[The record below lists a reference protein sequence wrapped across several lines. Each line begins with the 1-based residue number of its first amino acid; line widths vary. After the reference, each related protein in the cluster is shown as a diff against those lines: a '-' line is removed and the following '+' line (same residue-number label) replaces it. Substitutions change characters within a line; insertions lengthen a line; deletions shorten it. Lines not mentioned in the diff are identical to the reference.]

1 MLIGVG
7 KYASS
12 GQQAGIIN
20 LLYDSMALEKDGGQ
34 RFAANTGCNHQ
45 PAYLVGSPRYFK
57 DPNPYSGG
65 MTGAGKDI
73 GGVAASSITRDCLLG
88 DNCAYFRDVL
98 WYAAIW
104 MSVCPSPIR
113 KSRSKVVAMS
123 THNAQNCILSAQ
135 QGDFVACY
143 PLQEFPKYHN
153 KGW

>member
-7 KYASS
+7 KYASY

-20 LLYDSMALEKDGGQ
+20 LLCDPVALEKDGGQ

-45 PAYLVGSPRYFK
+45 PAYFVGSPRYFK

-65 MTGAGKDI
+65 ITGVGKDI
-73 GGVAASSITRDCLLG
+73 GGV
-88 DNCAYFRDVL
+88 
-98 WYAAIW
+98 AAIW